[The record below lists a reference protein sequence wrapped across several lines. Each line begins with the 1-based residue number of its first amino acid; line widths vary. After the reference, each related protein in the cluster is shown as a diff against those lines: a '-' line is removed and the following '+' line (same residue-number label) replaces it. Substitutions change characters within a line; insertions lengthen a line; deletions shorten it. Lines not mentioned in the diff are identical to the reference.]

1 MKFQLENVFVRVPKA
16 EFSFEANSDPMYCYN
31 DDTRMN
37 CESKNF
43 CSILI
48 DNEPEN
54 GKRDFHGANFFFRG
68 GTRNVQ
74 LSHLELYNVGQAQ
87 LARYPGLYF

>member
-1 MKFQLENVFVRVPKA
+1 MPKA
-16 EFSFEANSDPMYCYN
+16 EFASEGDADPMYCYKEN
-31 DDTRMN
+31 TRMN

-54 GKRDFHGANFFFRG
+54 GKKDFHGAHFFFRD
-68 GTRNVQ
+68 GTRNAQ

-87 LARYPGLYF
+87 LARYPGL